1 MQASEHT
8 IKQIERALKKVAQ
21 KFNVELENQPLTD
34 IHIQVNQESGELLV
48 FNDEDVEITRCVVEE
63 WIESKDEDF
72 YEHVKSTLL
81 QVIQQNKDITEGL
94 HVLRPYSYVLVDE
107 DHETICDLYLVDDDT
122 IVLDGELMAGLSD
135 DLDSFWEELSSK

>member
-122 IVLDGELMAGLSD
+122 IVLDGELMEGLSE
-135 DLDSFWEELSSK
+135 DLDQFWEELRNK

>member
-63 WIESKDEDF
+63 WIENKDEDF

-122 IVLDGELMAGLSD
+122 IVLDGELMEGLSD
-135 DLDSFWEELSSK
+135 DLDQFWEELRNK

>member
-72 YEHVKSTLL
+72 YEHVKSMLL

-122 IVLDGELMAGLSD
+122 IVLDGELMEGLSE
-135 DLDSFWEELSSK
+135 DLDQFWEELRNK

>member
-81 QVIQQNKDITEGL
+81 QVIQQNKDVTEGL

-122 IVLDGELMAGLSD
+122 IVLDGELMEGLSE
-135 DLDSFWEELSSK
+135 DLDQFWEELRNK

>member
-1 MQASEHT
+1 
-8 IKQIERALKKVAQ
+8 
-21 KFNVELENQPLTD
+21 
-34 IHIQVNQESGELLV
+34 VNQESGELLV

-122 IVLDGELMAGLSD
+122 IVLDGELMEGLSE
-135 DLDSFWEELSSK
+135 DLDQFWEELRNK

>member
-81 QVIQQNKDITEGL
+81 QVIQQNKEITEGL

-122 IVLDGELMAGLSD
+122 IVLDGELMEGLSE
-135 DLDSFWEELSSK
+135 DLDQFWEELRNK

>member
-63 WIESKDEDF
+63 WIDSKDEDF

-122 IVLDGELMAGLSD
+122 IVLDGELMEGLSE
-135 DLDSFWEELSSK
+135 DLDLFWEELRNK

>member
-1 MQASEHT
+1 M
-8 IKQIERALKKVAQ
+8 KKVAQ

-63 WIESKDEDF
+63 WIDSKDEDF

-81 QVIQQNKDITEGL
+81 QVIQQNKDVTEGL

-122 IVLDGELMAGLSD
+122 IVLDGELMEGLSE
-135 DLDSFWEELSSK
+135 DLDLFWEELRNK

>member
-63 WIESKDEDF
+63 WIDSKDEDF

-122 IVLDGELMAGLSD
+122 IVLDGELMEGLSE
-135 DLDSFWEELSSK
+135 DLDQFWEELRNK

>member
-107 DHETICDLYLVDDDT
+107 DHETICDLYLVDDHT
-122 IVLDGELMAGLSD
+122 IVLDGELMEGLSE
-135 DLDSFWEELSSK
+135 DLDQFWEELRNK

>member
-63 WIESKDEDF
+63 WIESKDESF
-72 YEHVKSTLL
+72 YDNVKATLL
-81 QVIQQNKDITEGL
+81 DVFQQNKELAEGL
-94 HVLRPYSYVLVDE
+94 HILKPYSYVLVDE
-107 DHETICDLYLVDDDT
+107 DHETICDLYLVDDDV

-135 DLDSFWEELSSK
+135 DLDLFWEELKNK